1 MLFIARGDSP
11 AVALDASEMDHISN
25 VTKLPL
31 TRLVDWK
38 NRAGEPFELRCKS
51 LEGGVFHLELNT
63 PQPTVVERSIPV
75 VHGDYES
82 HKQDDGSLVYK
93 SLPGNT
99 MGQALAND
107 GRPAFGVAY
116 DLTEIDAQGRP
127 LFKVYF
133 GSSSEWYVKNQY
145 HSKWN
150 DLREVRRELEPESA
164 PAPQQQPAQDQRQG
178 KERGR
183 NPRDA
188 KRAAERQHG
197 GGGGRGRGRGR
208 GRR

>member
-1 MLFIARGDSP
+1 M
-11 AVALDASEMDHISN
+11 ALDASEMDHISN

-38 NRAGEPFELRCKS
+38 NRAGEPFELRCQPQ
-51 LEGGVFHLELNT
+51 EGSVFRLQLNT
-63 PQPTVVERSIPV
+63 PQPTVVERAIPV

-82 HKQDDGSLVYK
+82 HKQEDGSLVYK

-116 DLTEIDAQGRP
+116 DLTELDAQGRP

-145 HSKWN
+145 HAKWN

-164 PAPQQQPAQDQRQG
+164 PAPQPQADARVG

-188 KRAAERQHG
+188 KRAQERQRGG

-208 GRR
+208 R

>member
-1 MLFIARGDSP
+1 M
-11 AVALDASEMDHISN
+11 ALDASEMDHISN

-38 NRAGEPFELRCKS
+38 NRAGEPFELRARPA
-51 LEGGVFHLELNT
+51 EGGVFHLELNT
-63 PQPTVVERSIPV
+63 PQPTVVERCIPV

-82 HKQDDGSLVYK
+82 HKQDDGSLLYK

-145 HSKWN
+145 HAKWN

-164 PAPQQQPAQDQRQG
+164 APAQPAQQDTRVG

-183 NPRDA
+183 NVRDA
-188 KRAAERQHG
+188 QRAQERQHHGG

>member
-1 MLFIARGDSP
+1 MGPGGSR
-11 AVALDASEMDHISN
+11 AVPLDPSEMDHISN

-38 NRAGEPFELRCKS
+38 NRSGEPFS
-51 LEGGVFHLELNT
+51 LVCRPQEGGVFTLELNT
-63 PQPTVVERSIPV
+63 PQPTIVERAIPV

-99 MGQALAND
+99 MGQAIASD
-107 GRPAFGVAY
+107 GRAAFGVAY
-116 DLTEIDAQGRP
+116 DLTELDAQGRP

-133 GSSSEWYVKNQY
+133 GSSSEWYVRNQY
-145 HSKWN
+145 HAKWN
-150 DLREVRRELEPESA
+150 ELRDVRRELEPDA
-164 PAPQQQPAQDQRQG
+164 VPPPATQDTRVG

-183 NPRDA
+183 NVRDA
-188 KRAAERQHG
+188 QRAHERMGG

-208 GRR
+208 R